1 MFKRLVVLCCIL
13 LLPTMAAAEGTT
25 NYGDFWVG
33 GQLGA
38 VFTPNTDVTVSS
50 PLFPGFEVTQYE
62 D

>member
-50 PLFPGFEVTQYE
+50 PCFEATESVSE